1 MKRTIPFEKYEA
13 TGNDFIILDF
23 FEFEWIDLNDTNL
36 IKKMCDRHFGIGADG
51 LIALCPEPG
60 MDFKMNY
67 FNSDG
72 KPSSFCGNGSRAS
85 VRYMQSKQG
94 KNNFSFAAFDG
105 MHESYVKDQ
114 LVSVKMKDINGFEAT
129 PEGSLIQS
137 GSPHLIR
144 EVINPWEFE
153 VNEKGRALRKK
164 FDPEGVNVNFIEI
177 MREVLRIATY
187 ERGVEA
193 ETLACGTGITASA
206 YYAAVKADSNSF
218 FKQAI
223 ESKGGPLE
231 VQMDIEGLHATN
243 IWLTGPANQVFSGFY
258 RLH

>member
-23 FEFEWIDLNDTNL
+23 FEFEWIDLNDINL

-67 FNSDG
+67 YNSDG
-72 KPSSFCGNGSRAS
+72 NPSSFCGNGSRAS
-85 VRYMQSKQG
+85 VRYMHSKQG
-94 KNNFSFAAFDG
+94 KNNFSFTAFDG
-105 MHESYVKDQ
+105 LHESYVKDQ
-114 LVSVKMKDINGFEAT
+114 LVFVKMKDINGFEST

-144 EVINPWEFE
+144 EVTNPWVFE
-153 VNEKGRALRKK
+153 VNEHGRALRKK
-164 FDPEGVNVNFIEI
+164 FDPDGVNVNFIEI
-177 MREVLRIATY
+177 NQDILRIATY

-193 ETLACGTGITASA
+193 ETLACGTGVTASA
-206 YYAAVKADSNSF
+206 YFAALKSKASGQ
-218 FKQAI
+218 FKQRI
-223 ESKGGPLE
+223 ESKGGALE
-231 VQMDIEGLHATN
+231 VQMDIAGSLATN
-243 IWLTGPANQVFSGFY
+243 IWLSGPAHQVFSGFY
-258 RLH
+258 QLH

>member
-23 FEFEWIDLNDTNL
+23 FEFEWIDLNDINL
-36 IKKMCDRHFGIGADG
+36 IKHLCNRHFGIGADG

-60 MDFKMNY
+60 MDFRMKY
-67 FNSDG
+67 YNSDG
-72 KPSSFCGNGSRAS
+72 NPSSFCGNGSRAS

-105 MHESYVKDQ
+105 PHESFVKNQ
-114 LVSVKMKDINGFEAT
+114 MISVKMKDINGFEST

-144 EVINPWEFE
+144 EVINPWKFE
-153 VNEKGRALRKK
+153 VNEQGRALRKK

-177 MREVLRIATY
+177 QSDILRIATY

-193 ETLACGTGITASA
+193 ETLACGTGVTASA
-206 YYAAVKADSNSF
+206 YFAALKAEAKGH

-231 VQMDIEGLHATN
+231 VQMDILGHNATN
-243 IWLTGPANQVFSGFY
+243 IWLSGPANQVFSGFY
-258 RLH
+258 NLH